1 MDSPPIPIT
10 YKDVDLLTKA
20 RLDGIVSSMSLL
32 LHNSGK
38 YRIEVLRLSP
48 QADSN
53 NAVLDFYVV
62 QSDSEVESVTTVSC
76 DHTCIYCRPLV
87 TICFSSDVT
96 RTASTAPL
104 PRLPPG
110 RRRWSSSGG
119 SSRPTLTCYPSRYRI
134 PA

>member
-1 MDSPPIPIT
+1 M
-10 YKDVDLLTKA
+10 DLLTKA

-76 DHTCIYCRPLV
+76 DHTCIFMQTTCEHL
-87 TICFSSDVT
+87 F
-96 RTASTAPL
+96 L
-104 PRLPPG
+104 
-110 RRRWSSSGG
+110 
-119 SSRPTLTCYPSRYRI
+119 TLL
-134 PA
+134 